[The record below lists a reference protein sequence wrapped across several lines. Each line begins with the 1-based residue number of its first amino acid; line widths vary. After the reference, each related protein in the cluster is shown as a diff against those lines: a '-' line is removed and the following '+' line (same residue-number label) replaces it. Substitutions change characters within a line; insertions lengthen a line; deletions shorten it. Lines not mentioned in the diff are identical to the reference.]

1 MTDRSGPGQFYINI
15 VFPLKASPGH
25 RHLGMTCSHEVA
37 GREFQP
43 LEPNKLPEQLAQ
55 QHAGRKPR
63 LALQARGSK
72 FQRFQEV
79 RIQELSCEVSC

>member
-1 MTDRSGPGQFYINI
+1 MNSWLSNEED
-15 VFPLKASPGH
+15 
-25 RHLGMTCSHEVA
+25 A

-55 QHAGRKPR
+55 QHAGRRPR

-79 RIQELSCEVSC
+79 RIQELSCEVSSFAGNAFCASAQSSCMQASTD

>member
-1 MTDRSGPGQFYINI
+1 MSSWLSND
-15 VFPLKASPGH
+15 
-25 RHLGMTCSHEVA
+25 EDA

-79 RIQELSCEVSC
+79 RIQELSCEVSSFAGNAVRAYTQSRCTQASTI